1 MERAESAPPANELA
15 SSSALSS
22 EPRERRKR
30 KEVVRLAPQRVEAK
44 AAFAIPEGH
53 GVPLGSLAGFA
64 ESLSR
69 EKDADFLKKIHRF
82 LFASPGEASK
92 RRANIRNFAG
102 SAFPKDVAPEKLASW
117 TSEWAPGGS
126 VHLSVS
132 SSFSQSPSS
141 LPLFLVAQPST
152 SRNSR
157 A

>member
-1 MERAESAPPANELA
+1 MEVGESAPPANELA

-44 AAFAIPEGH
+44 AAFAIPEGR

-92 RRANIRNFAG
+92 RRANIRNFFRFG
-102 SAFPKDVAPEKLASW
+102 
-117 TSEWAPGGS
+117 
-126 VHLSVS
+126 VS
-132 SSFSQSPSS
+132 KGRCARETRI
-141 LPLFLVAQPST
+141 VDE
-152 SRNSR
+152 
-157 A
+157 